1 MQHTVPIQPGQGGQN
16 AKYIISVKMCIGTS
30 GDHYLQELPAVFT
43 PDCWT
48 QCKYLPG
55 VKSAAN
61 ILSPVRFVYECYLQH
76 TRLASANMFCQLYC
90 PSLNDA
96 ENSKLWNI
104 IQELSELAN
113 LILADPCL
121 GSLCMFFARYRPQ
134 LPVQCRDVM
143 GWR

>member
-1 MQHTVPIQPGQGGQN
+1 MLNILYRLKCVLAHLVT
-16 AKYIISVKMCIGTS
+16 IIFRR
-30 GDHYLQELPAVFT
+30 LPAVFT

-61 ILSPVRFVYECYLQH
+61 ILSHVRFVYECYLQH
-76 TRLASANMFCQLYC
+76 TRWGSANMFCQLYC
-90 PSLNDA
+90 PDLNEA